1 MAPLTSS
8 RKPRKLPYDGVK
20 NGWYATLPE
29 PAPAR
34 ILEGDIKADW
44 LVLGGGACGLSFA
57 RRLAELWPDDSIAV
71 IEGMRVGYGTSGRN
85 AGFML
90 SHHSHGGIKNLD
102 AAKKSDR
109 LFQTGRNYLQRS
121 WNIIK
126 SVVIGAIGGKFTSLL
141 HRPEMR
147 I

>member
-44 LVLGGGACGLSFA
+44 LVLGGGA
-57 RRLAELWPDDSIAV
+57 
-71 IEGMRVGYGTSGRN
+71 
-85 AGFML
+85 
-90 SHHSHGGIKNLD
+90 
-102 AAKKSDR
+102 AAYPSR
-109 LFQTGRNYLQRS
+109 AAWLNFGPMTPL
-121 WNIIK
+121 
-126 SVVIGAIGGKFTSLL
+126 
-141 HRPEMR
+141 P
-147 I
+147 